1 MHHFVRTLELAAILT
16 LRCDAETVF
25 AAQRR
30 RFVTT
35 LLHTNHAT
43 TQWNIVLLPKVHYAQ
58 IPQILQTVCSIE
70 LCTLIVLSYG
80 VLAAVAV
87 LLRSGLNCVTC
98 HIMTLDLQL
107 MEHQPVA
114 SHFAAVTVSWSCFI
128 CDSR

>member
-30 RFVTT
+30 LVTT